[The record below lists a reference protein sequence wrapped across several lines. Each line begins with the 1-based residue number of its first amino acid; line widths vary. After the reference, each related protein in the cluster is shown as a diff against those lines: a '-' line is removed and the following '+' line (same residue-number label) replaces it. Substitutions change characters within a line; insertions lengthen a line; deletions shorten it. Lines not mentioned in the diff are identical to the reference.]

1 MATPKDAA
9 PRPSAG
15 SGSLPS
21 PCPDV
26 GDSTPSEPTV
36 TKSPKLQ
43 TSPNVGNLAILCV
56 CVCAHSVRVLCV
68 CVCALRACC
77 VCVCVCV
84 WVGVFKGSFY
94 LQPTNVTP
102 PKGNSQSK
110 FRLETIKATCSRAIK
125 LGPEPRVHMSQTN
138 KYAQTKRKKTKNH
151 GRAHRWRFRF
161 QMR

>member
-56 CVCAHSVRVLCV
+56 CVRTLFVCCACACVHCVRV
-68 CVCALRACC
+68 
-77 VCVCVCV
+77 VCVCV